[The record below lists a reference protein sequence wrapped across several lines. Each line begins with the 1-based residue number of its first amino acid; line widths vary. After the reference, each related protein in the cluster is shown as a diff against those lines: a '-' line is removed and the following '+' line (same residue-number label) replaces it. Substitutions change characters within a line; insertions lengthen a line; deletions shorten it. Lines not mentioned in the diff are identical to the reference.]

1 MKKWT
6 PVNFLMN
13 ALDERSTFRPTDV
26 IVYILI
32 GGKHAFVDLTVSPL
46 VILEIGAFM
55 VEHTTVNVVSSKVVK
70 QKTYYD
76 IQYVSIPF
84 AF

>member
-46 VILEIGAFM
+46 VI
-55 VEHTTVNVVSSKVVK
+55 
-70 QKTYYD
+70 
-76 IQYVSIPF
+76 
-84 AF
+84 